1 MKELI
6 SLVVNNKKVEEGA
19 ECALGA
25 FSGTRNAFDCRFCIK
40 LMHSDF
46 FQNLAR
52 PSKSPFCFQ
61 KVSILQFKMP
71 KSGGIWPQNPLSTC
85 AVEGRVDSREKNVLL
100 FSSLWELKLLCSQVW
115 ELEDPNATCP
125 CPNTK
130 NRHKIFICP
139 K

>member
-1 MKELI
+1 MKEELI
-6 SLVVNNKKVEEGA
+6 SLVVNNKKVEAGA

-25 FSGTRNAFDCRFCIK
+25 FSGTRNAFDCRFCIN

-71 KSGGIWPQNPLSTC
+71 KSGGI
-85 AVEGRVDSREKNVLL
+85 
-100 FSSLWELKLLCSQVW
+100 
-115 ELEDPNATCP
+115 
-125 CPNTK
+125 
-130 NRHKIFICP
+130 
-139 K
+139 